1 MSCISKRLERFSLS
15 GSALAV
21 ITVLAIGATACQ
33 QPPVA
38 PAETDDA
45 TVLTGVRII
54 DGTGGAPVEQGT
66 IVIRDGRIVAA
77 GALSDDQI
85 PAGATTVDLA
95 GKTVMPG
102 LIDAHGHVRVADDQ
116 IPMREDL
123 LKRLRLLADYGVT
136 TIVSLG
142 QLANGETLELAT
154 LRDEQDSIADLD
166 RARVYTSG
174 PSIQGQTSAEEA
186 TESVAERVGMN
197 ADRIKFHMS
206 DGTAREMDADT
217 YGAIIDQAHA
227 GGLRTY
233 SHIFSVQEANKVL
246 DAGIDVIAHSIRDQD
261 ADQTL
266 IDKITARDVAYIPT
280 LTRDLAVFIYEDTPA
295 FLEDPFFLRG
305 ISVYNEE
312 IPTLTSPEYQ
322 QGIRD
327 SENAQAIKPA
337 LEQANRNLKI
347 LSDAGVTIAM
357 GTDVGGGDGRWQ
369 GYFEHVELE
378 MMVEAGLTPMQ
389 TLVAAT
395 GAAAQVSELDH
406 VGTIAPGKVADL
418 LVLDANPLDDILNTR
433 EIHSVWIAGRRI
445 GTEGT
450 N

>member
-1 MSCISKRLERFSLS
+1 MSCISRRP
-15 GSALAV
+15 APVAV
-21 ITVLAIGATACQ
+21 LILLAIGATACQ
-33 QPPVA
+33 QQSVA
-38 PAETDDA
+38 PVEPDA
-45 TVLTGVRII
+45 STVLTGLRII

-77 GALSDDQI
+77 GVLADDQI

-102 LIDAHGHVRVADDQ
+102 IIDAHGHVRAANDQ

-123 LKRLRLLADYGVT
+123 LERLRMLADYGVT
-136 TIVSLG
+136 TAVSLG
-142 QLANGETLELAT
+142 QLNNGETPEVVR

-166 RARVYTSG
+166 RARIYSSG
-174 PSIQGQTSAEEA
+174 PSIQGQKSAEEA
-186 TESVAERVGMN
+186 RESVAQRVSLN
-197 ADRIKFHMS
+197 VDRIKFHMRDGS
-206 DGTAREMDADT
+206 DREMSADT
-217 YGAIIDQAHA
+217 YGAIIDEAHE
-227 GGLRTY
+227 GGYRTY

-261 ADQTL
+261 VDQAL
-266 IDKITARDVAYIPT
+266 IDKMQALDVPYIPT
-280 LTRDLAVFIYEDTPA
+280 LTRDLAVFIYEETPA

-305 ISVYNEE
+305 VSLYNEE

-322 QGIRD
+322 QGIRE

-347 LSDAGVTIAM
+347 LSDAGITIAM

-389 TLVAAT
+389 ALVAAT
-395 GAAAQVSELDH
+395 GAAAHVSDLDH
-406 VGTIAPGKVADL
+406 LGTIAPGKVADL

-445 GTEGT
+445 GAEGT

>member
-1 MSCISKRLERFSLS
+1 MSCISRRL
-15 GSALAV
+15 APVAV
-21 ITVLAIGATACQ
+21 LILLVIGATACQ
-33 QPPVA
+33 QQSVA
-38 PAETDDA
+38 QVEPDAA
-45 TVLTGVRII
+45 TVLTGIRII
-54 DGTGGAPVEQGT
+54 DGTGGAPVEQGS
-66 IVIRDGRIVAA
+66 IVIRDGSIVAA
-77 GALSDDQI
+77 GVLSDDQI

-102 LIDAHGHVRVADDQ
+102 IIDAHGHVRTVDDQ

-123 LKRLRLLADYGVT
+123 LKRLRVLADYGVT
-136 TIVSLG
+136 TVVSLG
-142 QLANGETLELAT
+142 QLANDETPEVAT

-166 RARVYTSG
+166 RARIYTSG
-174 PSIQGQTSAEEA
+174 PSIQGQKSAEEA
-186 TESVAERVGMN
+186 RESVAQRVSMN
-197 ADRIKFHMS
+197 ADRIKFHMG
-206 DGTAREMDADT
+206 DGSPREMSADT
-217 YGAIIDQAHA
+217 YGAIIDEAHNR
-227 GGLRTY
+227 GLRTY
-233 SHIFSVQEANKVL
+233 SHIFTVQEANKVL

-261 ADQTL
+261 VDQAL
-266 IDKITARDVAYIPT
+266 IDKMKALDVPYIPT
-280 LTRDLAVFIYEDTPA
+280 LTRDLAVFIYEETPA

-305 ISVYNEE
+305 VSLYNEE

-322 QGIRD
+322 QGIRE

-347 LSDAGVTIAM
+347 LSDAGITIAM

-389 TLVAAT
+389 ALVAAT

-406 VGTIAPGKVADL
+406 LGTIQPGKVADL

-445 GTEGT
+445 GAEGT